1 MAYYFVNADGEMIR
15 DTRDYSIAL
24 TDEEGRMVK
33 AVLSKLR
40 RMSSAEL
47 DRIGLGSITEGLAW
61 KLESK
66 LHYLPYCKEHGI
78 NYEEMTEDDFVNEWL
93 ER

>member
-15 DTRDYSIAL
+15 DKRDYSITL

-33 AVLSKLR
+33 AVLGELR
-40 RMSSAEL
+40 RMSRAEL
-47 DRIGLGSITEGLAW
+47 DRIGLGSITEELAW

-66 LHYLPYCKEHGI
+66 LTYLPYCKEHGI
-78 NYEEMTEDDFVNEWL
+78 RYEDMTEDDFIDEYL
-93 ER
+93 SR